1 MRIRTATAAAVLAT
15 AAVLGSAGTAFA
27 GDNHNW
33 TSSAYDFSDH
43 VLSKYEN
50 NSDNDTNVVKQF
62 KYTNISDNEVNNYDT
77 GAHIGELELD

>member
-27 GDNHNW
+27 GDGHW
-33 TSSAYDFSDH
+33 ASAAYDFSDH
-43 VLSKYEN
+43 VLNKQES
-50 NSDNDTNVVKQF
+50 NSDNDTTDIKQF
-62 KYTNISDNEVNNYDT
+62 KYTNISDNVVKNFDT